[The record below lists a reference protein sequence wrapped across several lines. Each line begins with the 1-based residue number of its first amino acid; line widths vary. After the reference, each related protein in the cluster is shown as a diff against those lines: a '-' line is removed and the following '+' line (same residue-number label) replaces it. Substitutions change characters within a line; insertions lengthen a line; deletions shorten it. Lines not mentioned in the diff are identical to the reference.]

1 MVDKDLLKEKY
12 LGDQD
17 SSQIFTIRADGGL
30 FLRSSAGTGDE
41 NKIRL
46 LSDGTQVTRTGS
58 YTENGVETMVDG
70 YYWDYVITPDGAKGY
85 VARNYLRDSKGK
97 YSISIYF

>member
-1 MVDKDLLKEKY
+1 
-12 LGDQD
+12 
-17 SSQIFTIRADGGL
+17 
-30 FLRSSAGTGDE
+30 
-41 NKIRL
+41 
-46 LSDGTQVTRTGS
+46 
-58 YTENGVETMVDG
+58 MVDG